1 MVCPLSKARRAGR
14 PGLDSVPFW
23 SVCESVS
30 AVTANQPP
38 RTLYAGLMVLVGL
51 TATAV
56 AFVAARAVGGPEAP
70 ALEPALL
77 VAGVSVL
84 GLLPVLVR
92 SAERFGLAV
101 LGASVFRLL
110 LAMFGA
116 LVLTEVSGLESRPV
130 WLGVVAGAGLM
141 LMAETAAAV
150 AILASLERKKAG
162 LAGVEPG
169 SSC

>member
-1 MVCPLSKARRAGR
+1 MPPFQGPSCRTAG
-14 PGLDSVPFW
+14 PGSVPFW
-23 SVCESVS
+23 SVSESVS

-51 TATAV
+51 TASAA
-56 AFVAARAVGGPEAP
+56 AFAAARAVGGPEAP

-77 VAGVSVL
+77 IAGVSVL

-141 LMAETAAAV
+141 LTAETAAAV